1 MSAGLLIDQ
10 LSQFAGALRG
20 RGLVVTADQTADMA
34 RSLRLVDIAK
44 RSQAEASLQALTVTD
59 PSHIP
64 IFKEEFER
72 FFHRLSPPMLVS
84 RNPDKTESSS
94 GASLGLRGSVG
105 SEEFDSVSDRAG
117 ASAVETISK
126 RDFSELDDD
135 DLAEARRLIMTMLWH
150 PTDYRTR
157 RWARSPHG
165 RRPDMRRT
173 LRRAVGAEGDMMMM
187 SWKERNRKQR
197 PLVIIADISGS
208 MEAYSDIFLVF
219 AHAAQRRLRDVEVFT
234 FSTHLSRITEE
245 MRRRDTKAALQSAAA
260 RVTGWSGGTQIGEAL
275 AEWNRHWSRRLARGG
290 PVVLIL
296 SDGWDCG
303 DPELLRTEMARL
315 ARSVH
320 HVVWLNPLAARE
332 TYQPLTR
339 GMQAVLPHVD
349 HLLPAGSVSDFQ
361 GVVRILDSIT
371 GARP

>member
-1 MSAGLLIDQ
+1 MSTAPMIDQ

-72 FFHRLSPPMLVS
+72 FFHRLSPPMVVS
-84 RNPDKTESSS
+84 RNPDKTESSA

-105 SEEFDSVSDRAG
+105 SDQLDSVSDRAG
-117 ASAVETISK
+117 ASAVETVAK
-126 RDFSELDDD
+126 RDFSDLHDD

-157 RWARSPHG
+157 RWAQSLHG

-173 LRRAVGAEGDMMMM
+173 LRRAVGPEGDMMLM

-234 FSTHLSRITEE
+234 FSTRLTRITEE
-245 MRRRDTKAALQSAAA
+245 MRRRDTKSALQGAAA
-260 RVTGWSGGTQIGEAL
+260 RASGWSAGTQIGEAL

-303 DPELLRTEMARL
+303 DPNLLRSEMARL

-320 HVVWLNPLAARE
+320 QVVWLNPLAARD
-332 TYQPLTR
+332 TYAPLTR

-349 HLLPAGSVSDFQ
+349 HLLPAASVSDFQ
-361 GVVRILDSIT
+361 GVVRILDSI
-371 GARP
+371 GGSRP

>member
-1 MSAGLLIDQ
+1 MSAAPLINQ

-34 RSLRLVDIAK
+34 RSLQLVDIASK
-44 RSQAEASLQALTVTD
+44 SQARASLQALTVTD
-59 PSHIP
+59 PAQIP
-64 IFKEEFER
+64 LFDEEFER

-94 GASLGLRGSVG
+94 GATLGLHGSVG
-105 SEEFDSVSDRAG
+105 SQEFDGVAERSG
-117 ASAVETISK
+117 ASAVETVTR
-126 RDFSELDDD
+126 RDFAELSDD

-157 RWARSPHG
+157 RWARSNHG

-173 LRRAVGAEGDMMMM
+173 LRRAIGPEGDMMLM
-187 SWKERNRKQR
+187 SWKERTRKQR

-245 MRRRDTKAALQSAAA
+245 MRRRDTKTALQRAAA

-303 DPELLRTEMARL
+303 DPELLRSEMARL

-320 HVVWLNPLAARE
+320 QVVWLNPLAARD
-332 TYQPLTR
+332 TYEPLTR

-349 HLLPAGSVSDFQ
+349 HLLPAASVSDFQ
-361 GVVRILDSIT
+361 GVVRILDSIA

>member
-64 IFKEEFER
+64 IFREEFER

-173 LRRAVGAEGDMMMM
+173 LRRAVGPEGDMMMM

-320 HVVWLNPLAARE
+320 DVVWLNPLAARE

-349 HLLPAGSVSDFQ
+349 HLLPAASVSDFQ

-371 GARP
+371 GARA

>member
-1 MSAGLLIDQ
+1 MIDQ

-105 SEEFDSVSDRAG
+105 ADQFDSVSDRAG
-117 ASAVETISK
+117 ASAVETIAK
-126 RDFSELDDD
+126 RDFSDLNDD
-135 DLAEARRLIMTMLWH
+135 DLTEARRLIMTMLWH

-157 RWARSPHG
+157 RWAQSRHG

-173 LRRAVGAEGDMMMM
+173 LRRAVGPEGDMMMM

-245 MRRRDTKAALQSAAA
+245 MRRRDTKSALQSAAA
-260 RVTGWSGGTQIGEAL
+260 RASGWSGGTQIGEAL

-320 HVVWLNPLAARE
+320 QVVWLNPLAARE

-349 HLLPAGSVSDFQ
+349 HLLPAASVSDFR
-361 GVVRILDSIT
+361 GVVRILDSIA

>member
-1 MSAGLLIDQ
+1 MSTAPMIDQ

-105 SEEFDSVSDRAG
+105 ADQFDSVSDRAG
-117 ASAVETISK
+117 ASAVETIAK
-126 RDFSELDDD
+126 RDFSDLNDD

-157 RWARSPHG
+157 RWAQSRHG

-173 LRRAVGAEGDMMMM
+173 LRRAVGPEGDMMMM

-234 FSTHLSRITEE
+234 FSTQLSRITEE
-245 MRRRDTKAALQSAAA
+245 MRRRDTKSALQSAAA
-260 RVTGWSGGTQIGEAL
+260 RASGWSGGTQIGEAL

-320 HVVWLNPLAARE
+320 QVVWLNPLAARE

-349 HLLPAGSVSDFQ
+349 HLLPAASVSDFQ
-361 GVVRILDSIT
+361 GVVRILDSIA